1 VLSFEAGYAYASAV
15 DPTTGA
21 DSNVLPVLSQMLA
34 GLLFFTFGMHRM
46 VIKAFADSLDR
57 YPPAHFTLNPSLS
70 QQVIRLGS
78 DLFAVGLR
86 LALPVLGLLLMTE
99 VALGIMGRI
108 NSQLHLGQH
117 STPVKMMLA
126 MLTFATILGISPAL
140 YQAYAGEVFR
150 VVRST
155 FGD

>member
-1 VLSFEAGYAYASAV
+1 
-15 DPTTGA
+15 
-21 DSNVLPVLSQMLA
+21 MLA
-34 GLLFFTFGMHRM
+34 GLLFFTFGLHRM

-57 YPPAHFTLNPSLS
+57 YPPANFVLNPSLS
-70 QQVIRLGS
+70 ENVIRLGAN
-78 DLFAVGLR
+78 LFAVGLR
-86 LALPVLGLLLMTE
+86 LALPVLGLMLMTE
-99 VALGIMGRI
+99 VALGIVGRI

-126 MLTFATILGISPAL
+126 MVAFATIIGVSPAL

-150 VVRST
+150 MIRST